1 MHYSPFDMNYTLHRN
16 KLHRTLNA
24 IDFVCFGFWV
34 YVFRFHNQ
42 RTERNSGHLQLK
54 CFSTALFSPIAN
66 SLQSKNWKFK
76 TWLIRWKWKPNR
88 NFNPHHKYAL
98 ICKHVLGFGNC
109 PSMFQAIILSYLQD
123 CLSFYWI
130 KSRFKHWRTID
141 DKFEFTNAF
150 QGQPERNS
158 IWNSYCKFSIKFE

>member
-1 MHYSPFDMNYTLHRN
+1 M
-16 KLHRTLNA
+16 
-24 IDFVCFGFWV
+24 FVLAFGFMCSVSIIKEPNVTAGICNWN
-34 YVFRFHNQ
+34 VFLPHCSAQ
-42 RTERNSGHLQLK
+42 
-54 CFSTALFSPIAN
+54 IAN

-130 KSRFKHWRTID
+130 KSRFKYWRTID
-141 DKFEFTNAF
+141 DKFEFINAF